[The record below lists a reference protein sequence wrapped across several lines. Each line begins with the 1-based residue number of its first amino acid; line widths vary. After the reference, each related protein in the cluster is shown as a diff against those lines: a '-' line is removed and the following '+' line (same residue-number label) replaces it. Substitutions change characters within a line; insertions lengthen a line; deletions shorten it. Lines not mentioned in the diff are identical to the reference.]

1 MRPRCL
7 PLSPLSTDLTD
18 PCRFDAL
25 RVRAFA
31 GFEQA
36 LAPNAGVFDRAKG
49 HSTGNRGSKAKLAE
63 RQKRSTSCIWLRGQD
78 LNLRPSGYE
87 PDELPDCS
95 TPRLKNRS
103 IADLD
108 DQHKLPTGNEG
119 LETSMD
125 DQQATLVLEAALLC
139 SPAPMPLSELRRLFD
154 DESFSQGRVLQL
166 LEQLQQSWTA
176 RNLELV
182 ELATGWRF
190 QSNAGMQRY
199 LERLSPERVPKY
211 SRAVMETLAIIAW
224 RQPVTRG
231 DIEDIRGVTV
241 SSQIV
246 KTLEDR
252 GWIEVIGHRDGPGR
266 PGLLGTTRQFLDD
279 LGLRALDELPA
290 LASLDLA
297 GATMD
302 AVPSAVAQIALG
314 STGAQDNQ
322 IEPAGAQDN
331 QIERQVERVPE
342 SGAMVG
348 EVEGEIAGALEL
360 ELELEIDIDIDIE
373 VGSKPESDIEIA
385 LQEGPLLP
393 EGLETDIESE
403 QVETAEVS
411 AATGTAEFPAAAQ
424 EALDAQALNMDE
436 TEFEA
441 LAPEAESDDEHGQNE
456 TDQQSES
463 K

>member
-1 MRPRCL
+1 
-7 PLSPLSTDLTD
+7 
-18 PCRFDAL
+18 
-25 RVRAFA
+25 
-31 GFEQA
+31 
-36 LAPNAGVFDRAKG
+36 
-49 HSTGNRGSKAKLAE
+49 
-63 RQKRSTSCIWLRGQD
+63 
-78 LNLRPSGYE
+78 
-87 PDELPDCS
+87 
-95 TPRLKNRS
+95 
-103 IADLD
+103 
-108 DQHKLPTGNEG
+108 
-119 LETSMD
+119 MD

-373 VGSKPESDIEIA
+373 VGSKPESDIETA

>member
-1 MRPRCL
+1 
-7 PLSPLSTDLTD
+7 
-18 PCRFDAL
+18 
-25 RVRAFA
+25 
-31 GFEQA
+31 
-36 LAPNAGVFDRAKG
+36 
-49 HSTGNRGSKAKLAE
+49 
-63 RQKRSTSCIWLRGQD
+63 
-78 LNLRPSGYE
+78 
-87 PDELPDCS
+87 
-95 TPRLKNRS
+95 
-103 IADLD
+103 
-108 DQHKLPTGNEG
+108 
-119 LETSMD
+119 MD

-166 LEQLQQSWTA
+166 LEQLQQAWAA

-290 LASLDLA
+290 LAALDLA

-322 IEPAGAQDN
+322 IEPTGAQDN
-331 QIERQVERVPE
+331 QIERQVERVSE
-342 SGAMVG
+342 DGETVG

-360 ELELEIDIDIDIE
+360 EIHIDVE
-373 VGSKPESDIEIA
+373 VGSKPEPDIEIA
-385 LQEGPLLP
+385 LQEGSLLP

-403 QVETAEVS
+403 QIETAEIS

-436 TEFEA
+436 TEFDA
-441 LAPEAESDDEHGQNE
+441 LAPEAESDDDHGQNK